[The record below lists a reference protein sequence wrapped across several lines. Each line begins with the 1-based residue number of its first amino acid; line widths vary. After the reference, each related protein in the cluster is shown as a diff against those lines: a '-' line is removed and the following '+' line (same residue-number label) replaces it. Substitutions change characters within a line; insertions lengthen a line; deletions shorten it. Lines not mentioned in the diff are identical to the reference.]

1 MITPKA
7 LQRLSS
13 LMVLVLLLF
22 TIIPTGPIH
31 SSGSEDF
38 IVSSYSSAEDVQ
50 DDSATLTVLNGAVYL
65 RKMGEEAWSP
75 VTETTWVRAGD
86 TVKTEANGTAI
97 LTFLDGTDCL
107 IDPSTEMTVTALQLN
122 PEEPSEIR
130 LKLWAGTA
138 WNKIMGVWAP
148 GSTYTVE
155 TPSAVLVARGTA
167 WWVRVDLDGRTWVVI
182 LEGHVDIEGVY
193 TLIGPDDLKP
203 GDLGP
208 NDGVR
213 EELSQEGLGLG
224 VAAQIYFIAQQLETG
239 LTEDE
244 LAELKEKLGVE
255 TSITDAD
262 LAAALESGTL
272 KLSDIKKL
280 TGNPGSSD
288 GNLGM
293 IVSESKS
300 SDKSDNSSNDNSNK
314 GGNDNSNKGGK
325 KK

>member
-1 MITPKA
+1 MTPKT

-13 LMVLVLLLF
+13 LVALALLLF
-22 TIIPTGPIH
+22 VLVPIEPTLA
-31 SSGSEDF
+31 SESENF
-38 IVSSYSSAEDVQ
+38 IVSSYPSTEEVQ
-50 DDSATLTVLNGAVYL
+50 DDNATLTVLTGDVYL
-65 RKMGEEAWSP
+65 RKLGEEAWSP

-86 TVKTEANGTAI
+86 TIKTEANAAAV

-107 IDPSTEMTVTALQLN
+107 IDPSTEMTVTALQLS
-122 PEEPSEIR
+122 PEEPSEVR
-130 LKLWAGTA
+130 LKLWMGSA

-155 TPSAVLVARGTA
+155 TPSAILVARGTA
-167 WWVRVDLDGRTWVVI
+167 WWVRVDPDKRTWVAI
-182 LEGHVDIEGVY
+182 LEGHVDIEGEY
-193 TLIGPDDLKP
+193 TLIAPE
-203 GDLGP
+203 DLGP

-213 EELSQEGLGLG
+213 EELSEGLGLG
-224 VAAQIYFIAQQLETG
+224 VAAQIYFIAQQLEAG
-239 LTEDE
+239 LTEGD
-244 LAELKEKLGVE
+244 LAALKEKLGVE
-255 TSITDAD
+255 TTITDAD
-262 LAAALESGTL
+262 LAAALESGVL

-314 GGNDNSNKGGK
+314 DGSDKSNKGGK